1 MSKAV
6 KRNVSAKRKTA
17 AKRGGNRAGRHVT
30 RLKRSTQAAG
40 KDPAR
45 GKSRDP
51 GAR

>member
-17 AKRGGNRAGRHVT
+17 AKRGGNRAGRHAT
-30 RLKRSTQAAG
+30 RAKRSSQAAG
-40 KDPAR
+40 ADPTR
-45 GKSRDP
+45 GKGKDP